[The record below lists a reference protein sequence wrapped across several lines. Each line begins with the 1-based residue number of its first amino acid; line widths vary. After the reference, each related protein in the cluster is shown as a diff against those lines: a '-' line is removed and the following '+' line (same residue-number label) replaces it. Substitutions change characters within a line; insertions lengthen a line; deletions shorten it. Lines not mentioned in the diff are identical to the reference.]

1 MFVDVENNKCIKQA
15 HLFHFP
21 YLQMKLC
28 FSSRNRF
35 VYMKFKLEENIP
47 NSLNFCCF
55 VSCNFQQTSYALA
68 QHCIANCFNN
78 LERCSLS
85 PTFPLWICVP
95 QHVAVTSE
103 ASNQKAGKL
112 CPDMGHRK
120 SQQNASYTRRA
131 CCPYFRSHTHT
142 QACGGSVRFGVTVAG
157 VEINVYIMRTRL
169 ALLACSRAQCTPATP
184 HDFYWRRCDAT
195 L

>member
-1 MFVDVENNKCIKQA
+1 MKC
-15 HLFHFP
+15 
-21 YLQMKLC
+21 KL
-28 FSSRNRF
+28 
-35 VYMKFKLEENIP
+35 KENIP
-47 NSLNFCCF
+47 NSFNFCSF

-68 QHCIANCFNN
+68 EHCIANCFNN
-78 LERCSLS
+78 LERCRLS

-95 QHVAVTSE
+95 QHGAVSSE

-142 QACGGSVRFGVTVAG
+142 SVRGVGTVRCHGCWCRDKCVHYANTPCAASLFSVHNVHPPLPTTFTGGG
-157 VEINVYIMRTRL
+157 VMQHFSQASNGLGCPRTL
-169 ALLACSRAQCTPATP
+169 FPLPPSRSATKVKP
-184 HDFYWRRCDAT
+184 R
-195 L
+195 